1 MTITQKNSAPSKS
14 QTALSDASARLA
26 SPPKVASPPNHIN
39 AALEMSPPVIMTAI
53 STSISL
59 AEMSSDDVEEWI
71 RSEHRLRHCDD
82 TGRIIKPVN
91 FKYLQPEL
99 DTLSLQTREL
109 VSKALTRYCLK
120 AVHGES
126 TLTRNRLDHE
136 LARAP
141 VSDQDAASIFTLVQ
155 LECAK
160 HIWRAKDEKEQ
171 ARTQEAIVSML
182 VERRP
187 DIHATH
193 IRGFVQR

>member
-1 MTITQKNSAPSKS
+1 MQKTRAPSQS
-14 QTALSDASARLA
+14 QTASSDTSAPLT
-26 SPPKVASPPNHIN
+26 SPPKVALPPNDIK
-39 AALEMSPPVIMTAI
+39 AALETSPRVTMTAT
-53 STSISL
+53 STSINST
-59 AEMSSDDVEEWI
+59 EMSSDDVEEWI
-71 RSEHRLRHCDD
+71 RGEHRLRHCDG
-82 TGRIIKPVN
+82 TGRIIKPVS
-91 FKYLQPEL
+91 FKYLQSEL
-99 DTLSLQTREL
+99 DNLSLQTREL

-120 AVHGES
+120 AVHGEPR
-126 TLTRNRLDHE
+126 LTRNRLDHE

-141 VSDQDAASIFTLVQ
+141 VSDQDAASIFTLAQ

-160 HIWRAKDEKEQ
+160 HIWRGKDEKEQ